1 MTSTERILEYAEVEQ
16 EQPLYRAPPLPAAD
30 QRNDGD
36 TFPAALTYADY
47 VASNARATSS
57 VGSDQ
62 DFGIE
67 LSAISTGAGAKPGA
81 KPRAAA
87 VAAAVAAGRGPPRG
101 VVEFRQVWMQY
112 RDNPPVL
119 KGISFTSKPGERI
132 GVSV

>member
-1 MTSTERILEYAEVEQ
+1 M
-16 EQPLYRAPPLPAAD
+16 
-30 QRNDGD
+30 
-36 TFPAALTYADY
+36 
-47 VASNARATSS
+47 
-57 VGSDQ
+57 

-67 LSAISTGAGAKPGA
+67 LTVNGVSTGA

-87 VAAAVAAGRGPPRG
+87 VAAGRWPPRG

-132 GVSV
+132 GVSVTNLLRVFERRILVEEWQ